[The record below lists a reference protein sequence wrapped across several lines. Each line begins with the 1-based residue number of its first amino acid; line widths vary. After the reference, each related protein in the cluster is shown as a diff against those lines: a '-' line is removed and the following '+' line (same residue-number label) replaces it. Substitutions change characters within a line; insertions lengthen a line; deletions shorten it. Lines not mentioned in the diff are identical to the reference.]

1 MLFKIALVMA
11 AFAANSVLC
20 RLALAGEHIDPMTFS
35 LVRVGS
41 SAVVLLGLFLYSKSS
56 QAEVQWSLKN
66 AFFLA
71 VYILAFSYAYLQIDA
86 GIGALLLFGVVQLT
100 MVLYGYSQGEQI
112 GRYRGIGLGIA
123 LAGIIVLLLP
133 GAQAPDW
140 EYALI
145 MVMSG
150 LAWAGYSIAGR
161 NMTQPIGS
169 TLANFTLAVPIVL
182 LANIL
187 LAEDRYIDVQGWTL
201 AILSGGV
208 TSSGAYVLWYAIL
221 KHIDR
226 VTASTVQL
234 SVPCLAIIGGSLFV
248 NEAVT
253 GRVILSSFMVLFG
266 ILLVIYV
273 KPSKINK
280 VLN

>member
-1 MLFKIALVMA
+1 MLFKIALAML

-20 RLALAGEHIDPMTFS
+20 RLALAGQHIDPMTFS
-35 LVRVGS
+35 LIRVGS
-41 SAVVLLGLFLYSKSS
+41 GTVVLLGLFLYSKSS
-56 QAEVQWSLKN
+56 QAKVQWNLKN
-66 AFFLA
+66 ALFLA

-100 MVLYGYSQGEQI
+100 MLLYGYWQGEQI
-112 GRYRGIGLGIA
+112 GIYRGIGLCIA
-123 LAGIIVLLLP
+123 LAGIIILLLP
-133 GAQAPDW
+133 GAHAPDW
-140 EYALI
+140 RYALI
-145 MVMSG
+145 MAISG

-187 LAEDRYIDVQGWTL
+187 LAQDRYIDLQGWIL
-201 AILSGGV
+201 AVLSGGV

-248 NEAVT
+248 NETVT
-253 GRVILSSFMVLFG
+253 ERVILSSVMVLFG
-266 ILLVIYV
+266 ILLVIYI
-273 KPSKINK
+273 KPSKTNK
-280 VLN
+280 A

>member
-20 RLALAGEHIDPMTFS
+20 RLALAGQHIDPMTFS
-35 LVRVGS
+35 LIRVGS
-41 SAVVLLGLFLYSKSS
+41 GAVVLLGLFLYSKSS
-56 QAEVQWSLKN
+56 QAKVQWNLKN
-66 AFFLA
+66 ALFLA

-100 MVLYGYSQGEQI
+100 MVLYGYWQGEQI
-112 GRYRGIGLGIA
+112 GIYRGIGLGIA

-145 MVMSG
+145 MVISG

-187 LAEDRYIDVQGWTL
+187 LAEDRYIDVQGWIL
-201 AILSGGV
+201 AVLSGGV

-248 NEAVT
+248 NETVT
-253 GRVILSSFMVLFG
+253 ERVILSSVMVLFG
-266 ILLVIYV
+266 ILLVIYI
-273 KPSKINK
+273 KPPKTNK
-280 VLN
+280 A

>member
-1 MLFKIALVMA
+1 MLFKIALVMV

-20 RLALAGEHIDPMTFS
+20 RLALAGQHIDPMTFS
-35 LVRVGS
+35 LIRVASG
-41 SAVVLLGLFLYSKSS
+41 AVVLLGLFLYSKSS
-56 QAEVQWSLKN
+56 QTKVQWSLKN

-100 MVLYGYSQGEQI
+100 MVLYGYWQGEQI
-112 GRYRGIGLGIA
+112 GIYRGIGLCIA

-133 GAQAPDW
+133 GAHTPDW
-140 EYALI
+140 QYALI
-145 MVMSG
+145 MVISG

-169 TLANFTLAVPIVL
+169 TLANFTLAVPMVL
-182 LANIL
+182 LANVL
-187 LAEDRYIDVQGWTL
+187 VTQDRYIDVQGWVL

-248 NEAVT
+248 NETVT

-273 KPSKINK
+273 RPQKAKN
-280 VLN
+280 V

>member
-1 MLFKIALVMA
+1 MLFKIALVMV

-20 RLALAGEHIDPMTFS
+20 RLALAGQHIDPMTFS
-35 LVRVGS
+35 LIRVASG
-41 SAVVLLGLFLYSKSS
+41 AVVLLGLFLYSKSS
-56 QAEVQWSLKN
+56 QTKVQWSLKN

-100 MVLYGYSQGEQI
+100 MVLYGYWQGEQI
-112 GRYRGIGLGIA
+112 GIYRGIGLCIA

-133 GAQAPDW
+133 GAHAPDW
-140 EYALI
+140 GYALI
-145 MVMSG
+145 MAISG
-150 LAWAGYSIAGR
+150 FAWAGYSIAGR

-187 LAEDRYIDVQGWTL
+187 LAQERYIDLQGWIL
-201 AILSGGV
+201 AVLSGGV

-248 NEAVT
+248 NETVT
-253 GRVILSSFMVLFG
+253 ERVILSSVMVLFG

-273 KPSKINK
+273 RPQKAKNA
-280 VLN
+280 

>member
-20 RLALAGEHIDPMTFS
+20 RLALAGQHIDPMTFS
-35 LVRVGS
+35 LIRVGS
-41 SAVVLLGLFLYSKSS
+41 GAVVLLGLFLYSKSS
-56 QAEVQWSLKN
+56 QAKVQWNLKN
-66 AFFLA
+66 ALFLA

-100 MVLYGYSQGEQI
+100 MVLYGYWQGEQI
-112 GRYRGIGLGIA
+112 GIYRGIGLCIA

-133 GAQAPDW
+133 GAHAPAW

-248 NEAVT
+248 NEAIT

>member
-1 MLFKIALVMA
+1 MLFKIALVMV

-20 RLALAGEHIDPMTFS
+20 RLALAGQHIDPMTFS
-35 LVRVGS
+35 LIRVASG
-41 SAVVLLGLFLYSKSS
+41 AVVLLGLFLYSKSS
-56 QAEVQWSLKN
+56 QTKVQWSLKN

-100 MVLYGYSQGEQI
+100 MVLYGYWQGEQI
-112 GRYRGIGLGIA
+112 GIYRGIGLCIA

-133 GAQAPDW
+133 GAHTPDW
-140 EYALI
+140 QYALI
-145 MVMSG
+145 MMISG

-161 NMTQPIGS
+161 NMMQPIGS
-169 TLANFTLAVPIVL
+169 TLANFTLAVPMVL

-187 LAEDRYIDVQGWTL
+187 LAQDRYIDMQGWVL

-248 NEAVT
+248 NETVT
-253 GRVILSSFMVLFG
+253 GRVFLSSFMVLFG

-273 KPSKINK
+273 RPQKAKNA
-280 VLN
+280 

>member
-1 MLFKIALVMA
+1 MLFKITLVMV

-41 SAVVLLGLFLYSKSS
+41 GAVVLLGLFLYSKSS
-56 QAEVQWSLKN
+56 QAKVQWNLKN
-66 AFFLA
+66 ALFLA

-112 GRYRGIGLGIA
+112 GIYRGISLGIA

-161 NMTQPIGS
+161 NMMQPIGS

-248 NEAVT
+248 NESVT

>member
-1 MLFKIALVMA
+1 MLFKIALAMM

-20 RLALAGEHIDPMTFS
+20 RLALAGQHIDPMTFS
-35 LVRVGS
+35 LIRVGS
-41 SAVVLLGLFLYSKSS
+41 GAVVLLGLFLYSKSS
-56 QAEVQWSLKN
+56 KAKVQWNLKN
-66 AFFLA
+66 ALFLA

-100 MVLYGYSQGEQI
+100 MVLYGYWQGEQI
-112 GRYRGIGLGIA
+112 GIYRGIGLCIA

-133 GAQAPDW
+133 GAHAPNW
-140 EYALI
+140 GYALI
-145 MVMSG
+145 MAISG

-187 LAEDRYIDVQGWTL
+187 LAQDRYIDLQGWIL
-201 AILSGGV
+201 AVLSGGV

-248 NEAVT
+248 NETVT
-253 GRVILSSFMVLFG
+253 ERVILSSVMVLFG
-266 ILLVIYV
+266 ILLVIYI
-273 KPSKINK
+273 KPPKTNK
-280 VLN
+280 A

>member
-1 MLFKIALVMA
+1 MLFKIALVMV

-20 RLALAGEHIDPMTFS
+20 RLALAGQHIDPMTFS
-35 LVRVGS
+35 LIRVASG
-41 SAVVLLGLFLYSKSS
+41 AVVLLGLFLYSKSS
-56 QAEVQWSLKN
+56 QTKVQWSLKN

-100 MVLYGYSQGEQI
+100 MVLYGYWQGEQI
-112 GRYRGIGLGIA
+112 GIYRGIGLCIA

-133 GAQAPDW
+133 GAHAPDW
-140 EYALI
+140 GYALI
-145 MVMSG
+145 MVISG

-169 TLANFTLAVPIVL
+169 TLANFTLAVPMVL
-182 LANIL
+182 LANVL
-187 LAEDRYIDVQGWTL
+187 VTQDRYIDVQGWVL

-248 NEAVT
+248 NETVT
-253 GRVILSSFMVLFG
+253 ERVILSSFMVLFG
-266 ILLVIYV
+266 ILLVIHV
-273 KPSKINK
+273 RPQKAKNA
-280 VLN
+280 

>member
-56 QAEVQWSLKN
+56 QAEVQWNLKN
-66 AFFLA
+66 ALFLA

-112 GRYRGIGLGIA
+112 GIYRGIGLGIA

-187 LAEDRYIDVQGWTL
+187 LAEDRYIDLQGWTL

-273 KPSKINK
+273 RPQKAKNA
-280 VLN
+280 

>member
-1 MLFKIALVMA
+1 MLFKIALIMA

-20 RLALAGEHIDPMTFS
+20 RLALAGQHIDPMTFS
-35 LVRVGS
+35 LIRVGS
-41 SAVVLLGLFLYSKSS
+41 GAVVLLGLFLYSKSS
-56 QAEVQWSLKN
+56 QTKVQWSLKN

-100 MVLYGYSQGEQI
+100 MVLYGYWQGEQI
-112 GRYRGIGLGIA
+112 GIYRGIGLCIA

-133 GAQAPDW
+133 GAHAPDW
-140 EYALI
+140 GYALI
-145 MVMSG
+145 MVISG

-169 TLANFTLAVPIVL
+169 TLANFTLAVPMVL
-182 LANIL
+182 LANVL
-187 LAEDRYIDVQGWTL
+187 LAQDRYIDMQGWVL

-248 NEAVT
+248 NETVT

-273 KPSKINK
+273 RPQKAKNA
-280 VLN
+280 

>member
-1 MLFKIALVMA
+1 MLFKIALAMM

-20 RLALAGEHIDPMTFS
+20 RLALAGQHIDPMTFS
-35 LVRVGS
+35 LIRVASG
-41 SAVVLLGLFLYSKSS
+41 AVVLLGLFLYSSSS
-56 QAEVQWSLKN
+56 QTKVQWSLKN

-100 MVLYGYSQGEQI
+100 MVLYGYWQGEQI
-112 GRYRGIGLGIA
+112 GMYRGIGLCIA
-123 LAGIIVLLLP
+123 LAGISVLLLP
-133 GAQAPDW
+133 GTHAPDW
-140 EYALI
+140 GYALI
-145 MVMSG
+145 MAISG

-161 NMTQPIGS
+161 NMMQPIGS
-169 TLANFTLAVPIVL
+169 TLANFMLAVPMVL

-187 LAEDRYIDVQGWTL
+187 LAQERYIDLQGWIL
-201 AILSGGV
+201 AVLSGGV

-253 GRVILSSFMVLFG
+253 GRVILSSVMVLFG

-273 KPSKINK
+273 RPQKAKNA
-280 VLN
+280 

>member
-1 MLFKIALVMA
+1 
-11 AFAANSVLC
+11 
-20 RLALAGEHIDPMTFS
+20 
-35 LVRVGS
+35 
-41 SAVVLLGLFLYSKSS
+41 
-56 QAEVQWSLKN
+56 
-66 AFFLA
+66 
-71 VYILAFSYAYLQIDA
+71 
-86 GIGALLLFGVVQLT
+86 
-100 MVLYGYSQGEQI
+100 MVLYGYWQGEQI
-112 GRYRGIGLGIA
+112 GIYRGIGLCIA

-133 GAQAPDW
+133 GAHAPDW
-140 EYALI
+140 GYALI
-145 MVMSG
+145 MAISG
-150 LAWAGYSIAGR
+150 LAWAGYRIAGR

-187 LAEDRYIDVQGWTL
+187 LAQERYIDLQGWIL
-201 AILSGGV
+201 AVLSGGV

-253 GRVILSSFMVLFG
+253 GRVILSSVMVLFG

-273 KPSKINK
+273 RPQKAKNA
-280 VLN
+280 

>member
-1 MLFKIALVMA
+1 MLFKIALIMA

-20 RLALAGEHIDPMTFS
+20 RLALVSRHIDPMTFS
-35 LVRVGS
+35 LIRVASG
-41 SAVVLLGLFLYSKSS
+41 AVVLFALFLYSKSS
-56 QAEVQWSLKN
+56 QTKVQWSLKN

-86 GIGALLLFGVVQLT
+86 GIGALLLFGAVQLI
-100 MVLYGYSQGEQI
+100 MMLYGYWQGDQI
-112 GRYRGIGLGIA
+112 GIYRGIGLCIA
-123 LAGIIVLLLP
+123 LAGISVLLLP
-133 GAQAPDW
+133 GTHAPDW
-140 EYALI
+140 GYALI
-145 MVMSG
+145 MVISG

-169 TLANFTLAVPIVL
+169 TLANFTLAVPMVL
-182 LANIL
+182 LANVL
-187 LAEDRYIDVQGWTL
+187 LAQDRYIDVQGWIL

-248 NEAVT
+248 NESVT

-273 KPSKINK
+273 RPQKAKNA
-280 VLN
+280 

>member
-1 MLFKIALVMA
+1 MLFKIALVMV

-20 RLALAGEHIDPMTFS
+20 RLALAGQHIDPMTFS
-35 LVRVGS
+35 LIRVASG
-41 SAVVLLGLFLYSKSS
+41 AVVLLGLFLYSKSS
-56 QAEVQWSLKN
+56 QTKVQWSLKN

-100 MVLYGYSQGEQI
+100 MVLYGYWQGEQI
-112 GRYRGIGLGIA
+112 GIYRGIGLCIA

-133 GAQAPDW
+133 GAHAPDW
-140 EYALI
+140 GYALI
-145 MVMSG
+145 MVISG

-169 TLANFTLAVPIVL
+169 TLANFTLAVPMVL
-182 LANIL
+182 LANVL
-187 LAEDRYIDVQGWTL
+187 VTQDRYIDMQGWIL
-201 AILSGGV
+201 VILSGGV

-248 NEAVT
+248 NETVT

-273 KPSKINK
+273 RPQKAKNA
-280 VLN
+280 

>member
-1 MLFKIALVMA
+1 MLFKIALIMA

-20 RLALAGEHIDPMTFS
+20 RLALVGRYIDPMTFS
-35 LVRVGS
+35 LIRVGS
-41 SAVVLLGLFLYSKSS
+41 GAVVLFGLFLYSKSS
-56 QAEVQWSLKN
+56 KTKVQWSLKN

-100 MVLYGYSQGEQI
+100 MVLYGYWQGEQI
-112 GRYRGIGLGIA
+112 GIYRGIGLCIA

-133 GAQAPDW
+133 GAHTPDLQ
-140 EYALI
+140 YALI
-145 MVMSG
+145 MMISG

-161 NMTQPIGS
+161 NMTQPIAS
-169 TLANFTLAVPIVL
+169 TLANFTLAVPMVL
-182 LANIL
+182 LANVL
-187 LAEDRYIDVQGWTL
+187 LAQDRYIDMQGWVL
-201 AILSGGV
+201 EILSGGV

-248 NEAVT
+248 NETVT

-266 ILLVIYV
+266 ILLIIYV
-273 KPSKINK
+273 RPQKLKMHK
-280 VLN
+280 

>member
-1 MLFKIALVMA
+1 MLFKIALVMV

-20 RLALAGEHIDPMTFS
+20 RLALAGQHIDPMTFS
-35 LVRVGS
+35 LIRVGS
-41 SAVVLLGLFLYSKSS
+41 GAVVLLGLFLYSKSS
-56 QAEVQWSLKN
+56 QTKVQWSLKN

-100 MVLYGYSQGEQI
+100 MVLYGYWQGEQI
-112 GRYRGIGLGIA
+112 GIYRGIGLCIA

-133 GAQAPDW
+133 GAHAPDW
-140 EYALI
+140 GYALI
-145 MVMSG
+145 MVISG

-169 TLANFTLAVPIVL
+169 TLANFTLAVPMVL
-182 LANIL
+182 LANVL
-187 LAEDRYIDVQGWTL
+187 VTQDRYIDVQGWVL

-248 NEAVT
+248 NETVT
-253 GRVILSSFMVLFG
+253 GRVILSSFIVLFG

-273 KPSKINK
+273 RPQKAKNA
-280 VLN
+280 

>member
-1 MLFKIALVMA
+1 MV

-41 SAVVLLGLFLYSKSS
+41 GAVVLLGLFLYSKSS
-56 QAEVQWSLKN
+56 QAKVQWNLKN
-66 AFFLA
+66 ALFLA

-112 GRYRGIGLGIA
+112 GIYRGIGLGIA

-248 NEAVT
+248 NETVT
-253 GRVILSSFMVLFG
+253 ERVILSSFMVLFG

-273 KPSKINK
+273 RPQKAKNA
-280 VLN
+280 

>member
-1 MLFKIALVMA
+1 MLFKIALVMV

-20 RLALAGEHIDPMTFS
+20 RLALAGRHIDPMTFS
-35 LVRVGS
+35 LIRVGS
-41 SAVVLLGLFLYSKSS
+41 GAVVLFGLFLYSKSS
-56 QAEVQWSLKN
+56 QTKVQWSLKN

-71 VYILAFSYAYLQIDA
+71 LYILAFSYAYLQIDA
-86 GIGALLLFGVVQLT
+86 GIGALLLFGIVQLT
-100 MVLYGYSQGEQI
+100 MVLYGYWQGEQI
-112 GRYRGIGLGIA
+112 GMYRGIGLCIA
-123 LAGIIVLLLP
+123 LSGISVLLLP
-133 GAQAPDW
+133 GAHAPDW
-140 EYALI
+140 GYALI
-145 MVMSG
+145 MVISG

-169 TLANFTLAVPIVL
+169 TLANFTLAVPMVL
-182 LANIL
+182 LANVL
-187 LAEDRYIDVQGWTL
+187 LAQDRYIDMQGWVL

-248 NEAVT
+248 NETVT

-266 ILLVIYV
+266 ILLVIYIRPQ
-273 KPSKINK
+273 KAKNA
-280 VLN
+280 

>member
-1 MLFKIALVMA
+1 MLLKIALAMM

-20 RLALAGEHIDPMTFS
+20 RLALAGHHIDPMSFS
-35 LVRVGS
+35 LVRVVSG
-41 SAVVLLGLFLYSKSS
+41 AVVLLGLFSYSKSP
-56 QAEVQWSLKN
+56 QAKVQWSLKN

-71 VYILAFSYAYLQIDA
+71 IYMLAFSCAYLQIDA

-100 MVLYGYSQGEQI
+100 MVLYGYWHGEQI
-112 GRYRGIGLGIA
+112 GIYRGIGLSIA

-133 GAQAPDW
+133 GAHAPDW
-140 EYALI
+140 GYALLMAI
-145 MVMSG
+145 SG

-161 NMTQPIGS
+161 NMTQPVGS

-182 LANIL
+182 LANVL
-187 LAEDRYIDVQGWTL
+187 LNQERYIDLQGWVF

-208 TSSGAYVLWYAIL
+208 TSGGAYVLWYAIL

-226 VTASTVQL
+226 MTASTVQL

-248 NEAVT
+248 SEAVT
-253 GRVILSSFMVLFG
+253 GRVIFSGFMVLFG
-266 ILLVIYV
+266 IFLVIYMV
-273 KPSKINK
+273 PKKK
-280 VLN
+280 KA

>member
-1 MLFKIALVMA
+1 MLFKIALAML

-20 RLALAGEHIDPMTFS
+20 RLALAGQHIDPMTFS
-35 LVRVGS
+35 LIRVGS
-41 SAVVLLGLFLYSKSS
+41 GAVVLLGLFLYSKSA
-56 QAEVQWSLKN
+56 QAKVQWNLKN
-66 AFFLA
+66 ALFLA

-86 GIGALLLFGVVQLT
+86 GIGTLLLFGVVQLT
-100 MVLYGYSQGEQI
+100 MVLYGYWQGEQI
-112 GRYRGIGLGIA
+112 GIYRGIGLCIA

-133 GAQAPDW
+133 GAHAPDW
-140 EYALI
+140 GYALI
-145 MVMSG
+145 MAISG

-187 LAEDRYIDVQGWTL
+187 LAQDHYIDLQGWIL
-201 AILSGGV
+201 AVLSGGV

-248 NEAVT
+248 NETVT
-253 GRVILSSFMVLFG
+253 ERVILSSVMVLFG
-266 ILLVIYV
+266 ILLVIYI
-273 KPSKINK
+273 KPSKTNK
-280 VLN
+280 A

>member
-1 MLFKIALVMA
+1 MLFRIALVMG

-20 RLALAGEHIDPMTFS
+20 RLALAGHHIDPMSFS
-35 LVRVGS
+35 LVRVVSG
-41 SAVVLLGLFLYSKSS
+41 AVVLFGLFFYSRSS
-56 QAEVQWSLKN
+56 QTLVHWNFKN

-71 VYILAFSYAYLQIDA
+71 VYILAFSCAYLQIDA

-100 MVLYGYSQGEQI
+100 MVLYGYWHGEQI
-112 GRYRGIGLGIA
+112 GIYRGIGLCIA

-133 GAQAPDW
+133 GAQAPHW
-140 EYALI
+140 NYALL
-145 MVMSG
+145 MMMSG

-161 NMTQPIGS
+161 NLTQPVGS
-169 TLANFTLAVPIVL
+169 TLANFILAVPIVL
-182 LANIL
+182 LVNIL
-187 LAEDRYIDVQGWTL
+187 FNQEQYIDLQGWML

-208 TSSGAYVLWYAIL
+208 TSSGAYVAWYAIL

-266 ILLVIYV
+266 ILLVIYMTPKKGNV
-273 KPSKINK
+273 
-280 VLN
+280 

>member
-1 MLFKIALVMA
+1 MLFKIALVMV

-20 RLALAGEHIDPMTFS
+20 RLALAGQHIDPMTFS
-35 LVRVGS
+35 LIRVASG
-41 SAVVLLGLFLYSKSS
+41 AVVLLGLFLYSKSS
-56 QAEVQWSLKN
+56 QTKVQWSLKN

-100 MVLYGYSQGEQI
+100 MVLYGYWQGEQI
-112 GRYRGIGLGIA
+112 GIYRGIGLCIA

-133 GAQAPDW
+133 GAHTPDW
-140 EYALI
+140 QYALI
-145 MVMSG
+145 MVISG

-169 TLANFTLAVPIVL
+169 TLANFTLAVPMVL
-182 LANIL
+182 LANVL
-187 LAEDRYIDVQGWTL
+187 VTQDRYIDVQGWVL

-248 NEAVT
+248 NETVT
-253 GRVILSSFMVLFG
+253 GQVILSSFMVLFG
-266 ILLVIYV
+266 ILLVIYIRPQ
-273 KPSKINK
+273 KAKNA
-280 VLN
+280 

>member
-1 MLFKIALVMA
+1 MLFKIALIMA

-20 RLALAGEHIDPMTFS
+20 RLALVGRYIDPMTFS
-35 LVRVGS
+35 LIRVGS
-41 SAVVLLGLFLYSKSS
+41 GAVVLFGLFLYSKSS
-56 QAEVQWSLKN
+56 KTKVQWSLKN

-100 MVLYGYSQGEQI
+100 MVLYGYWQGEQI
-112 GRYRGIGLGIA
+112 GIYRGIGLCIA

-133 GAQAPDW
+133 GAHTPDLQ
-140 EYALI
+140 YALI
-145 MVMSG
+145 MMISG

-161 NMTQPIGS
+161 NMTQPIAS
-169 TLANFTLAVPIVL
+169 TLANFTLAVPMVL
-182 LANIL
+182 LANVL
-187 LAEDRYIDVQGWTL
+187 LAQDRYIDMQGWVL

-248 NEAVT
+248 NETVT
-253 GRVILSSFMVLFG
+253 GQVILSSFMVLFG
-266 ILLVIYV
+266 ILLVIYIRPQ
-273 KPSKINK
+273 KAKNA
-280 VLN
+280 

>member
-1 MLFKIALVMA
+1 MLLKIALVMV

-20 RLALAGEHIDPMTFS
+20 RLALAGHHIDPMSFS
-35 LVRVGS
+35 LIRVVSG
-41 SAVVLLGLFLYSKSS
+41 AVVLLGLFLYSKSP
-56 QAEVQWSLKN
+56 QAKVQWSLKN

-71 VYILAFSYAYLQIDA
+71 IYILAFSCTYLQIDA

-100 MVLYGYSQGEQI
+100 MVLYGYWHGEQI
-112 GRYRGIGLGIA
+112 GIYRGIGLCIA

-133 GAQAPDW
+133 GAHAPDW
-140 EYALI
+140 KYALL
-145 MVMSG
+145 MMLSG

-161 NMTQPIGS
+161 NMTQPVGS
-169 TLANFTLAVPIVL
+169 TLANFILAVPIVL
-182 LANIL
+182 LTNIL
-187 LAEDRYIDVQGWTL
+187 LNQERYIDLQGWVL

-253 GRVILSSFMVLFG
+253 ERVIFSGFMVLFG
-266 ILLVIYV
+266 IFLVIYMV
-273 KPSKINK
+273 PKKNK
-280 VLN
+280 A

>member
-1 MLFKIALVMA
+1 MLFKIVLVMV

-20 RLALAGEHIDPMTFS
+20 RLALIGHHIDPMSFS
-35 LVRVGS
+35 LIRVGS
-41 SAVVLLGLFLYSKSS
+41 GAVVLLGLLFYSRSP
-56 QAEVQWSLKN
+56 QTHLQWNIKN

-71 VYILAFSYAYLQIDA
+71 IYILAFSCAYLQIDA

-100 MVLYGYSQGEQI
+100 MVLYGYWHGEQI
-112 GRYRGIGLGIA
+112 GMYRAIGLCIA

-133 GAQAPDW
+133 GAHAPDW
-140 EYALI
+140 KYALLM
-145 MVMSG
+145 MVSG
-150 LAWAGYSIAGR
+150 LAWAAYSIAGR

-187 LAEDRYIDVQGWTL
+187 LDQERYIDWQGWTL
-201 AILSGGV
+201 AVLSGGA

-248 NEAVT
+248 NETVT
-253 GRVILSSFMVLFG
+253 GRVILSSLMVLFG
-266 ILLVIYV
+266 ILLVIY
-273 KPSKINK
+273 KIPK
-280 VLN
+280 KAKT

>member
-1 MLFKIALVMA
+1 MLFKIALIMA

-20 RLALAGEHIDPMTFS
+20 RLALVGRYIDPMTFS
-35 LVRVGS
+35 LIRVGS
-41 SAVVLLGLFLYSKSS
+41 GAVVLFGLFLYSKSS
-56 QAEVQWSLKN
+56 KTKVQWSLKN

-100 MVLYGYSQGEQI
+100 MVLYGYWQGEQI
-112 GRYRGIGLGIA
+112 GIYRGIGLCIA

-133 GAQAPDW
+133 GAHTPDLQ
-140 EYALI
+140 YALI
-145 MVMSG
+145 MMISG

-161 NMTQPIGS
+161 NMTQPIAS
-169 TLANFTLAVPIVL
+169 TLANFTLAVPMVL
-182 LANIL
+182 LANVL
-187 LAEDRYIDVQGWTL
+187 LAQDRYIDMQGWVL

-248 NEAVT
+248 NETVT

-266 ILLVIYV
+266 ILLIIYV
-273 KPSKINK
+273 RPQKLKMHK
-280 VLN
+280 

>member
-1 MLFKIALVMA
+1 MLFKIALVMV

-20 RLALAGEHIDPMTFS
+20 RLALAGQHIDPMTFS
-35 LVRVGS
+35 LIRVGS
-41 SAVVLLGLFLYSKSS
+41 GAVVLFGLFLYSKSS
-56 QAEVQWSLKN
+56 QAKVQWSLKN

-100 MVLYGYSQGEQI
+100 MVLYGYWQGEQI
-112 GRYRGIGLGIA
+112 GIYRGIGLCIA

-133 GAQAPDW
+133 GAHEPDW
-140 EYALI
+140 GYALI
-145 MVMSG
+145 MVISG

-161 NMTQPIGS
+161 NMTQPTGS
-169 TLANFTLAVPIVL
+169 TLANFSLAVPMVL
-182 LANIL
+182 LANVL
-187 LAEDRYIDVQGWTL
+187 LAQDRYIDMQGWVL
-201 AILSGGV
+201 AIVSGGV

-248 NEAVT
+248 NESVT

-273 KPSKINK
+273 RPQKAKNA
-280 VLN
+280 

>member
-1 MLFKIALVMA
+1 MLFKIALVMV

-20 RLALAGEHIDPMTFS
+20 RLALAGQHIDPMTFS
-35 LVRVGS
+35 LIRVASG
-41 SAVVLLGLFLYSKSS
+41 AVVLLGLFLYSKSS
-56 QAEVQWSLKN
+56 QTKVQWSLKN

-100 MVLYGYSQGEQI
+100 MVLYGYWQGEQI
-112 GRYRGIGLGIA
+112 GIYRGIGLCIA

-133 GAQAPDW
+133 GAHAPDW
-140 EYALI
+140 GYALI
-145 MVMSG
+145 MMISG

-169 TLANFTLAVPIVL
+169 TLANFTLAVPMVL
-182 LANIL
+182 LANVL
-187 LAEDRYIDVQGWTL
+187 VTQDRYIDVQGWVL

-248 NEAVT
+248 NETVT

-273 KPSKINK
+273 RPQKAKNA
-280 VLN
+280 

>member
-1 MLFKIALVMA
+1 MLFKIALAMM

-20 RLALAGEHIDPMTFS
+20 RLALAGQHIDPMTFS
-35 LVRVGS
+35 LIRVGS
-41 SAVVLLGLFLYSKSS
+41 GAVVLLGLFLYSKSA
-56 QAEVQWSLKN
+56 QAKVQWNLKN
-66 AFFLA
+66 ALFLA

-100 MVLYGYSQGEQI
+100 MVLYGYWQGEQI
-112 GRYRGIGLGIA
+112 GIYRGIGLCIA

-133 GAQAPDW
+133 GAHAPDW
-140 EYALI
+140 GYALI
-145 MVMSG
+145 MAISG

-187 LAEDRYIDVQGWTL
+187 LAQDRYIDLQGWIL
-201 AILSGGV
+201 AVLSGGV

-248 NEAVT
+248 NETVT
-253 GRVILSSFMVLFG
+253 ERVILSSVMVLFG
-266 ILLVIYV
+266 ILLVIYI
-273 KPSKINK
+273 KPSKTNK
-280 VLN
+280 A

>member
-1 MLFKIALVMA
+1 MLFKIALVMV

-20 RLALAGEHIDPMTFS
+20 RLALAGQHIDPMTFS
-35 LVRVGS
+35 LIRVASGE
-41 SAVVLLGLFLYSKSS
+41 VVLLGLFLYSKSS
-56 QAEVQWSLKN
+56 QTKVQWSLKN

-100 MVLYGYSQGEQI
+100 MVLYGYWQGEQI
-112 GRYRGIGLGIA
+112 GIYRGIGLCIA

-133 GAQAPDW
+133 GAHTPDW
-140 EYALI
+140 QYALI
-145 MVMSG
+145 MVISG

-169 TLANFTLAVPIVL
+169 TLANFTLAVPMVL
-182 LANIL
+182 LANVL
-187 LAEDRYIDVQGWTL
+187 VTQDRYIDVQGWVL

-248 NEAVT
+248 NETVT
-253 GRVILSSFMVLFG
+253 GRVILSSFIVLFG

-273 KPSKINK
+273 RPQKAKNA
-280 VLN
+280 

>member
-1 MLFKIALVMA
+1 MLFKIALAMI
-11 AFAANSVLC
+11 AFAANSILC
-20 RLALAGEHIDPMTFS
+20 RLALAGQHIDPMTFS
-35 LVRVGS
+35 LIRVGS
-41 SAVVLLGLFLYSKSS
+41 GAVVLLGLFLYSKSS
-56 QAEVQWSLKN
+56 QAKVQWNLKN
-66 AFFLA
+66 ALFLA

-100 MVLYGYSQGEQI
+100 MVLYGYWQGEQI
-112 GRYRGIGLGIA
+112 GIYRGIGLCIA

-133 GAQAPDW
+133 GAHAPDW
-140 EYALI
+140 GYALI
-145 MVMSG
+145 MVISG

-187 LAEDRYIDVQGWTL
+187 LAQERYIDLQGWIL
-201 AILSGGV
+201 AVLSGGV

-248 NEAVT
+248 NETVT
-253 GRVILSSFMVLFG
+253 ERVILSSVMVLFG
-266 ILLVIYV
+266 ILLVIYI
-273 KPSKINK
+273 KPPKTNK
-280 VLN
+280 A

>member
-1 MLFKIALVMA
+1 MLFKIALVMV

-20 RLALAGEHIDPMTFS
+20 RLALAGQHIDPMTFS
-35 LVRVGS
+35 LIRVASG
-41 SAVVLLGLFLYSKSS
+41 AVVLLGLFLYSKSS
-56 QAEVQWSLKN
+56 QTKVQWSLKN

-100 MVLYGYSQGEQI
+100 MVLYGYWQGEQI
-112 GRYRGIGLGIA
+112 GIYRGIGLCIA

-133 GAQAPDW
+133 GAHTPDW
-140 EYALI
+140 QYALI
-145 MVMSG
+145 MVISG

-169 TLANFTLAVPIVL
+169 TLANFTLAVPMVL
-182 LANIL
+182 LANVSVTQ
-187 LAEDRYIDVQGWTL
+187 DRYIDVQGWVL

-248 NEAVT
+248 NETVT

-273 KPSKINK
+273 RPQKPKMHK
-280 VLN
+280 

>member
-1 MLFKIALVMA
+1 MLFKIALVMV

-20 RLALAGEHIDPMTFS
+20 RLALAGQHIDPMTFS
-35 LVRVGS
+35 LIRVGS
-41 SAVVLLGLFLYSKSS
+41 GAVVLFGLFLYSKSS
-56 QAEVQWSLKN
+56 QTKVQWSLKN

-100 MVLYGYSQGEQI
+100 MVLYGYWQGEQI
-112 GRYRGIGLGIA
+112 GIYRGIGLCIA

-133 GAQAPDW
+133 GAHTPDW
-140 EYALI
+140 QYALI
-145 MVMSG
+145 MVISG

-169 TLANFTLAVPIVL
+169 TLANFTLAVPMVL
-182 LANIL
+182 LANVL
-187 LAEDRYIDVQGWTL
+187 LAQDRYIDMQGWVL

-248 NEAVT
+248 NETVT

-266 ILLVIYV
+266 ILLVIYIRPQ
-273 KPSKINK
+273 KAKNA
-280 VLN
+280 

>member
-1 MLFKIALVMA
+1 MLFKIALAMMG
-11 AFAANSVLC
+11 FAANSVLC
-20 RLALAGEHIDPMTFS
+20 RLALAGQHIDPMTFS
-35 LVRVGS
+35 LIRVASG
-41 SAVVLLGLFLYSKSS
+41 AVVLLGLFLYSKSS
-56 QAEVQWSLKN
+56 QTKVQWSLKN

-100 MVLYGYSQGEQI
+100 MVLYGYWQGEQI
-112 GRYRGIGLGIA
+112 GMYRGIGLCIA
-123 LAGIIVLLLP
+123 LAGISVLLLP
-133 GAQAPDW
+133 GTHAPDW
-140 EYALI
+140 GYALI
-145 MVMSG
+145 MVISG

-169 TLANFTLAVPIVL
+169 TLANFTLAVPMVL
-182 LANIL
+182 LANVL
-187 LAEDRYIDVQGWTL
+187 LAQDRYIDVQGWIL

-226 VTASTVQL
+226 MTASTVQL

-266 ILLVIYV
+266 ILLVIYIRPQ
-273 KPSKINK
+273 KAKNA
-280 VLN
+280 

>member
-1 MLFKIALVMA
+1 MLFKIALVMV

-20 RLALAGEHIDPMTFS
+20 RLALAGQHIDPMTFS
-35 LVRVGS
+35 LIRVGS
-41 SAVVLLGLFLYSKSS
+41 GAVVLFGLFLYSKSS
-56 QAEVQWSLKN
+56 QAKVQWSLKN

-100 MVLYGYSQGEQI
+100 MVLYGYWQGEQI
-112 GRYRGIGLGIA
+112 GIYRGIGLCIA

-133 GAQAPDW
+133 GAHAPDW
-140 EYALI
+140 GYALI
-145 MVMSG
+145 MVISG

-161 NMTQPIGS
+161 NMTQPTGS
-169 TLANFTLAVPIVL
+169 TLANFSLAVPMVL
-182 LANIL
+182 LANVL
-187 LAEDRYIDVQGWTL
+187 LAQDRYIDMQGWVL
-201 AILSGGV
+201 AIVSGGV

-248 NEAVT
+248 NESVT

-273 KPSKINK
+273 RPQKAKNA
-280 VLN
+280 